1 MVLYQCLPCQ
11 TKFKSRSDLIRHLDT
26 KKHQQKN
33 PKSSTN
39 PDHYKLQV
47 PSSHMCLYCHQEF
60 KHASSVKRHLK
71 ENRCI
76 ARKQYPGLEL
86 VKKEKENIELNDII
100 LERLNQIEEKVQK
113 QVQQINNGL
122 INTIYGNTTH
132 NNNNNNN
139 VNIAYL
145 NQNYGNMLDMET
157 YIENLQ
163 TTHKLRPNEINH
175 LLASK
180 DSGTQPF
187 FDCFIEILKDNCS
200 RQIQDSG
207 IILSGEKELF
217 PLVTTDSNLRTH
229 NEKTKQ
235 GWERTTGYQ
244 NLKKIYQVCNDQVY
258 IHSKQMIYL
267 NTSMQLQLYNQIKKA
282 NFLKFDNQNTDTSQ
296 KERLHQMDEERRKE
310 VLSMMVE
317 NYTKDFGRKPNLNLI
332 RRI

>member
-1 MVLYQCLPCQ
+1 MVIYQCLPCQ
-11 TKFKSRSDLIRHLDT
+11 TNFKSRYDLIRHLDT
-26 KKHQQKN
+26 KKHKLKN
-33 PKSSTN
+33 PNGSSN
-39 PDHYKLQV
+39 PDHYKLKITS
-47 PSSHMCLYCHQEF
+47 PHMCLYCHQEF

-86 VKKEKENIELNDII
+86 VKNENQKTQLNDVI
-100 LERLNQIEEKVQK
+100 LDRLNQIEEKVQK
-113 QVQQINNGL
+113 QIQQINNGQ
-122 INTIYGNTTH
+122 INTHFGNTT
-132 NNNNNNN
+132 NNN

-163 TTHKLRPNEINH
+163 TTHKLRPKEIKH

-180 DSGTQPF
+180 DSGIQPF
-187 FDCFIEILKDNCS
+187 IDCFIEILKDNCS

-207 IILSGEKELF
+207 IVLNGEKELF

-244 NLKKIYQVCNDQVY
+244 NLKKIYQVCNDQVF
-258 IHSKQMIYL
+258 IHSKQMIHL
-267 NTSMQLQLYNQIKKA
+267 NKSMQLQLYNQIKKA
-282 NFLKFDNQNTDTSQ
+282 NFLKFDNQNKDNSQ
-296 KERLHQMDEERRKE
+296 RERLQQMDEERRKE
-310 VLSMMVE
+310 VLSLMID
-317 NYTKDFGRKPNLNLI
+317 NYTKDFGRKPNFNIIKRL
-332 RRI
+332 